1 MLTGDRPQAAE
12 IVSRELHLDDTQA
25 GLTPEGKVAA
35 IQAWRAAGERV
46 AMVGDGVNDAPRL
59 AAADVSIGMGLR
71 GSDAVLEQ
79 ADVILTQDKL
89 ERVLEALTLSRRC
102 RAIIRQNVAISLG
115 VVVLLAISALGA
127 WIPLPLG
134 VLGHEGSTVIVV
146 LNSLRLLWR

>member
-1 MLTGDRPQAAE
+1 M
-12 IVSRELHLDDTQA
+12 
-25 GLTPEGKVAA
+25 
-35 IQAWRAAGERV
+35 
-46 AMVGDGVNDAPRL
+46 
-59 AAADVSIGMGLR
+59 R
-71 GSDAVLEQ
+71 GPDAVLEQ